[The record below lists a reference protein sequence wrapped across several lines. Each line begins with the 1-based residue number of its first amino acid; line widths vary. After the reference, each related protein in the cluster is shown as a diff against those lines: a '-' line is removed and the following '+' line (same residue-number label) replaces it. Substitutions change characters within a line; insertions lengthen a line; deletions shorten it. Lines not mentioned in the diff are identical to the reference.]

1 MRQQIG
7 NAENRV
13 IVLLTDADLHAGA
26 VGAVDNAVQSQRDGR
41 PLVLAHAAVI
51 VGAQVADA
59 GLFKHG
65 HRAQIQTR
73 RVDVRNVQMEALL
86 QTFGADG
93 RSQHALFTVDGVD
106 LGAGGIV
113 RAGHKFL
120 VAGSQQQLFTVSGG
134 LALGLG
140 IVQEGLVSLAEVLR
154 SGDGIGSSIRYSLV
168 FIEQFF
174 EFLSGF
180 HLEFP
185 FLLIYLHYISPSS
198 VDSSR

>member
-1 MRQQIG
+1 M
-7 NAENRV
+7 
-13 IVLLTDADLHAGA
+13 
-26 VGAVDNAVQSQRDGR
+26 
-41 PLVLAHAAVI
+41 
-51 VGAQVADA
+51 
-59 GLFKHG
+59 
-65 HRAQIQTR
+65 
-73 RVDVRNVQMEALL
+73 RNVQMEALL
-86 QTFGADG
+86 QTLGADG

-106 LGAGGIV
+106 LGAGGV
-113 RAGHKFL
+113 ARAGHKFL

-185 FLLIYLHYISPSS
+185 FLLIYLRVALIALGDFLYILPHLW
-198 VDSSR
+198 VWIPVQRDAV